1 MSQIEFC
8 RKFDFVKIRECD
20 CCGTRLCST
29 YINTHKRRYCRGPAA
44 PNKDGED
51 FFHIVVADHEA
62 ADEVEEEEEDVEDE
76 ILAEVNEWDQT
87 SLGAGI
93 GGANE
98 HEEEDALQ
106 LQRRLAHQ
114 REQRERTPPRSESE
128 DSSGWGDLN
137 ERWRALRGSPPPP
150 QRRRHDSPPPTSP
163 GALAAPLVLDEDG
176 RPVIPEPP
184 QSLQLPPQSRA
195 GRRHGLADRADEGGA
210 ALAHRDGLAVDESGN
225 MVDMDSIQ
233 FEVSNEVHHDRG
245 LAIDVFD
252 LSTPTQGLV
261 RQIEQQQRGEIED
274 YTFDIHLSSSVRIQ
288 SEDTPTGAHILD
300 ISEERLRGI
309 VTRLRGRGQ
318 TPANFSTPSDQAGP
332 PPPPNPGALS
342 AVIKSKMT

>member
-1 MSQIEFC
+1 MNCQ
-8 RKFDFVKIRECD
+8 KYNFVKIRECEG
-20 CCGTRLCST
+20 CGTRLRST
-29 YINTHKRRYCRGPAA
+29 YINTHKRRYCRGRAA
-44 PNKDGED
+44 PNEDGED
-51 FFHIVVADHEA
+51 VFDNVVADHEA
-62 ADEVEEEEEDVEDE
+62 ADEVEEEKVDVEELDE

-87 SLGAGI
+87 LLGAGI

-184 QSLQLPPQSRA
+184 QPLQLPPQPRA

-210 ALAHRDGLAVDESGN
+210 ALAHRDGLVDESGN

-309 VTRLRGRGQ
+309 VRKRKRTHTRQLQ
-318 TPANFSTPSDQAGP
+318 HPQ
-332 PPPPNPGALS
+332 
-342 AVIKSKMT
+342 